1 MSSLITVSS
10 SWSQQTM
17 SLSASFAGFQLKPVL
32 QQCMLCLSAWSWE
45 LVAARNALR
54 HIRRS
59 MDSEA
64 WKDDD
69 NWMED
74 AKPYLLAIAVIAFIV
89 MVGALCFPS

>member
-1 MSSLITVSS
+1 
-10 SWSQQTM
+10 
-17 SLSASFAGFQLKPVL
+17 
-32 QQCMLCLSAWSWE
+32 
-45 LVAARNALR
+45 
-54 HIRRS
+54 